1 MCDSIDCPITYARTQ
16 AVRDADD
23 LVGVREVLGDVQD
36 GEGEGEG
43 EEVMIGGK
51 KPFWEAL
58 EW

>member
-16 AVRDADD
+16 AVRDAED
-23 LVGVREVLGDVQD
+23 LVGVREVLAGVE
-36 GEGEGEG
+36 EGEDGG
-43 EEVMIGGK
+43 YRDGK